1 MVKEEDVIRDFLGE
15 RPEAAQLRNWRETLE
30 HRLRALKAE
39 LEKAAPEKRPAIES
53 RLQPLRKQIA
63 ALREEE
69 AVTTFV
75 EDSVR
80 ATLHLGAVSG
90 SDEEY

>member
-1 MVKEEDVIRDFLGE
+1 MVKEEDVIREFLGE
-15 RPEAAQLRNWRETLE
+15 RPEAAQLRDWRETLE
-30 HRLRALKAE
+30 YRLRSLEAE
-39 LEKAAPEKRPAIES
+39 LARAAPEQRPAIES

-63 ALREEE
+63 ALRQEE

-90 SDEEY
+90 TDEEY

>member
-15 RPEAAQLRNWRETLE
+15 RPEAAQLRDWRETLE
-30 HRLRALKAE
+30 YRLRSLEAE
-39 LEKAAPEKRPAIES
+39 LAKASSEQRPAIES

-63 ALREEE
+63 ALRQEE

-80 ATLHLGAVSG
+80 ATLQMGAVSG
-90 SDEEY
+90 TDEEY

>member
-15 RPEAAQLRNWRETLE
+15 RPEAAQLRDWRETLE
-30 HRLRALKAE
+30 YRLRSLESELTKAT
-39 LEKAAPEKRPAIES
+39 PEQRPAIEN
-53 RLQPLRKQIA
+53 RLQPLRKQIT
-63 ALREEE
+63 ALRQEE

-80 ATLHLGAVSG
+80 ATLHMGTVTG
-90 SDEEY
+90 TDEEF

>member
-15 RPEAAQLRNWRETLE
+15 RPEAAQLRDWRETLE
-30 HRLRALKAE
+30 YRLRALEGE

-80 ATLHLGAVSG
+80 ATLQMGAVSG
-90 SDEEY
+90 TDEEF

>member
-1 MVKEEDVIRDFLGE
+1 MIQEQDVIRDFLGD
-15 RPEAAQLRNWRETLE
+15 RPEAAQLRDWRETLE
-30 HRLRALKAE
+30 RRLHAMEAE
-39 LEKAAPEKRPAIES
+39 LSTLSPEKRAALES
-53 RLQPLRKQIA
+53 RLPPLRKQIA

-80 ATLHLGAVSG
+80 ATLAMGAISG
-90 SDEEY
+90 GEEEY

>member
-1 MVKEEDVIRDFLGE
+1 MIKEEDVIRDFLGE
-15 RPEAAQLRNWRETLE
+15 RPEAAQLRDWRETLE
-30 HRLRALKAE
+30 RRLRAMEAE
-39 LEKAAPEKRPAIES
+39 LSRAAPEQRPAIES

-69 AVTTFV
+69 AVTEFV

-80 ATLHLGAVSG
+80 ATLAMGAASG
-90 SDEEY
+90 TDEEY